1 MADKYTM
8 EDLERLE
15 IPLYNRDSCVHFLV
29 PYYECRKKTY
39 FMPWHCKEEYEA
51 LNHCQLM
58 DHYDRVRQ
66 KRKLDKEK
74 KRALRDAAKFASE
87 LKQDKSS

>member
-15 IPLYNRDSCVHFLV
+15 IPLYNRDSCVHYFV
-29 PYYECRKKTY
+29 PYIECRRNTY
-39 FMPWHCKEEYEA
+39 FMPWHCKEEYTA
-51 LNHCQLM
+51 LNHCQLL

-66 KRKLDKEK
+66 KRRLDKEK
-74 KRALRDAAKFASE
+74 KKALREAARIISE
-87 LKQDKSS
+87 SKENN